1 MKRRIV
7 RFCVSTFTM
16 FMLIL
21 STSTAVVFVAPI
33 IGDDA
38 LNKAYAFGS
47 KSGNRHR
54 GSQRSSETVNVVPD
68 ETGVGVPDGESVFS
82 VPEPSTLILLGS
94 ALGAAAL
101 YRRMKARKRSK
112 NR

>member
-1 MKRRIV
+1 MKGRIV
-7 RFCVSTFTM
+7 QFCVSTFTM

-21 STSTAVVFVAPI
+21 STSTAVLFVAPI

-47 KSGNRHR
+47 KSGHRHR
-54 GSQRSSETVNVVPD
+54 ASNTSSGTIDIVPD
-68 ETGVGVPDGESVFS
+68 ETGDGVPDGNPTFS

-94 ALGAAAL
+94 ALGAALL
-101 YRRMKARKRSK
+101 YKRMRFRRRSK
-112 NR
+112 NS